1 MTIINNIY
9 CLTDTGMVI
18 KTCRSYTTV
27 QKFGVKN
34 KKKNTIYS
42 FVQDAF
48 NYNRKVTVN
57 TFIMLQNIS
66 VSNN

>member
-1 MTIINNIY
+1 
-9 CLTDTGMVI
+9 MVI